1 MTSFIF
7 TIINTSMLF
16 FWAFMIFIPKSNI
29 TQKLISYPYVPL
41 ILSFGYIFFLSQV
54 PNIFQADFS
63 SLDGIL
69 DLFKNSTPESAA
81 AGWIHYL
88 AFDFW
93 MGAWILQDSQKRKTS
108 HLVVIIPLICTFMLG
123 PFGILLYAIF
133 SKFNL
138 RFRKNE

>member
-7 TIINTSMLF
+7 SIINTTMLF
-16 FWAFMIFIPKSNI
+16 FWALMIFIPKSII
-29 TQKLISYPYVPL
+29 TQKIISYPYVPL
-41 ILSFGYIFFLSQV
+41 ILSFGYIFFLGQV

-63 SLDGIL
+63 SLDGIV

-93 MGAWILQDSQKRKTS
+93 MGAWILKNAQKRKIS
-108 HLVVIIPLICTFMLG
+108 HLVIIIPLTCTFMLG
-123 PFGILLYAIF
+123 PFGVLLYAIF
-133 SKFNL
+133 SKVSLKF
-138 RFRKNE
+138 KK

>member
-7 TIINTSMLF
+7 SIINTTILF
-16 FWAFMIFIPKSNI
+16 FWALMIFIPKSII
-29 TQKLISYPYVPL
+29 TQKIISYPYVPL
-41 ILSFGYIFFLSQV
+41 ILSFGYIFFLGQV

-63 SLDGIL
+63 SLDGIV

-108 HLVVIIPLICTFMLG
+108 HIVTIIPLICTFMLG
-123 PFGILLYAIF
+123 PTGILLYAIF
-133 SKFNL
+133 SKLNL
-138 RFRKNE
+138 KLKKNE